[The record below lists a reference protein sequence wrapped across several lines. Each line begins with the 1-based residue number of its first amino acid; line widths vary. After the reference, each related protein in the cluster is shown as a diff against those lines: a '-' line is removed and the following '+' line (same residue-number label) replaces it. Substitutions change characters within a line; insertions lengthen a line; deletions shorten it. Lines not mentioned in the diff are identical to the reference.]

1 MKTIKKAL
9 IVFSIFSI
17 FLSSTATAHDVE
29 VKFNR
34 RPLVKQVHP
43 SPPIPAAKTDIA
55 EIALAPE
62 RILLFIT
69 AARYSLLL
77 EDRDEAVIHLQNAI
91 DVIDRVKINSTV
103 KQHVNNKV
111 KNRLEAISA
120 LYEMDDKKY
129 NLIIPVNGILNNINI
144 STREK
149 FNNPSHIPELTN
161 VEHVLINISFENE
174 VVKKDLE
181 KLILLIRSGSY
192 DEAATEFKRLQDR
205 DIGYFFSSD
214 LPYAKTR
221 NNLKLARLLLQKG
234 YVQETRHA
242 LKHVEENIYNYEKEH
257 PRRTGELKEAEA
269 IRANIQVISDKLL
282 YDPSDYNYQLD
293 ALKQF
298 DDWYKT
304 IRKWY
309 KQ

>member
-9 IVFSIFSI
+9 IVFSVFSI
-17 FLSSTATAHDVE
+17 FLSSTAIAHNVE

-55 EIALAPE
+55 EQVLAPE

-69 AARYSLLL
+69 AARYALLL
-77 EDRDEAVIHLQNAI
+77 EDRDEAITHLQNAI

-103 KQHVNNKV
+103 KQHPGNKV

-120 LYEMDDKKY
+120 LYEMDGNKY

-149 FNNPSHIPELTN
+149 FNNPTYIPELTN
-161 VEHVLINISFENE
+161 VEHVLINISYENE

-192 DEAATEFKRLQDR
+192 EEAAIEFKRIQDR

-214 LPYAKTR
+214 LPYAKTM

-257 PRRTGELKEAEA
+257 PRRKRELKEAEA
-269 IRANIQVISDKLL
+269 IRAQIQVISDKLL